1 MLCFTYL
8 AECPILSV
16 EDGNEVRE
24 GGKKRGK
31 KEGRRVEGEK
41 GKFWFSANN
50 LIYHMKTD
58 EQKLLPHVLT

>member
-1 MLCFTYL
+1 LLCFTYL

-31 KEGRRVEGEK
+31 KEGRRVEGGERK
-41 GKFWFSANN
+41 
-50 LIYHMKTD
+50 
-58 EQKLLPHVLT
+58 VLVLS